1 MSKKIIILGA
11 NGRFGRAALQ
21 AFAHADW
28 QVTAYARRPPPTFDE
43 KSIHFVKGDLF
54 DKPTLYA
61 ALKGQNVI
69 LNALTPPY
77 PQWASQLPRQTK
89 AVLDAA
95 NSIGATI
102 MLPGNIYSYGENMP
116 PVLTENTVPHPTEK
130 KGRLRQAME
139 EEYARACVQT
149 IILRSGDFI
158 ERQKTGNWFDS
169 YIAASAGKGEMTYPG
184 PLNVCHS
191 WSYLPD
197 MARAMVG
204 LAERRTALAGFETFG
219 FRGYALTGGQLV
231 AAMEMALSRPLKTKK
246 MPWRLMRLMA
256 LVNPTLREV
265 IDMAY
270 LWRVPHEIDERKL
283 LQTLPHFRPTPL
295 KKALTDA
302 LHDHLK
308 PH

>member
-11 NGRFGRAALQ
+11 NGRFGRAALH
-21 AFAHADW
+21 AFARADW
-28 QVTAYARRPPPTFDE
+28 QITAFARRPHPAFDAP
-43 KSIHFVKGDLF
+43 SIRFTQGDLF
-54 DKPTLYA
+54 DKPVLDA
-61 ALKGQNVI
+61 AIEDQNVI
-69 LNALTPPY
+69 LNALNPPY

-95 NSIGATI
+95 NRSGATI
-102 MLPGNIYSYGENMP
+102 MLPGNIYIYGENMP
-116 PVLTENTVPHPTEK
+116 PVLSSDTAPHPTDK
-130 KGRLRQAME
+130 KGRVRKAME
-139 EEYARACVQT
+139 DEYARASVQT

-184 PLNVCHS
+184 PLDVCHS

-204 LAERRTALAGFETFG
+204 LADQRTALADFESFG
-219 FRGYALTGGQLV
+219 FKGYALSGAQLV
-231 AAMEMALSRPLKTKK
+231 AAMEEVLSRPLKVKP
-246 MPWRLMRLMA
+246 MPWKMMRLIG

-265 IDMAY
+265 VDMAY

-295 KKALTDA
+295 KEALADA
-302 LHDHLK
+302 LHDHLD
-308 PH
+308 